1 MDVANFNFQ
10 LCIFKAA
17 KSKSNIYMELQ
28 KFIYFFIFKAA
39 QSKFNIDIELQNFLI
54 FKAAKFNIYIEL
66 QKFLIIY
73 IRFHL
78 DRCTLD
84 KASWSS
90 EILRLFSSFCKYFK
104 HSYIYILNSVLKL
117 HC

>member
-28 KFIYFFIFKAA
+28 ILFIFKAA

-54 FKAAKFNIYIEL
+54 FKAAKCNIYIEL
-66 QKFLIIY
+66 QKFLII
-73 IRFHL
+73 
-78 DRCTLD
+78 CTSD
-84 KASWSS
+84 FTWIDA
-90 EILRLFSSFCKYFK
+90 RLIKLVGLS
-104 HSYIYILNSVLKL
+104 HSYIYILNSVLKS